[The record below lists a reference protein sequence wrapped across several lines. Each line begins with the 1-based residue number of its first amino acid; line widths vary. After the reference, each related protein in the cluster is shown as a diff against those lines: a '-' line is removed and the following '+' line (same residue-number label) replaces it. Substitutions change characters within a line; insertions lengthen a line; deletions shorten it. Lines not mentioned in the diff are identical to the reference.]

1 MCGSDRLET
10 RRLTGFERFLRIFT
24 NKIKYRCLICRHSFR
39 AEDRRK
45 VSREYSEA
53 LRATRPKIVP

>member
-39 AEDRRK
+39 AKDRRK
-45 VSREYSEA
+45 IPREYSDA
-53 LRATRPKIVP
+53 FRAARSKIVP